1 MGRKVSTRNS
11 SNSQRNIAVTV
22 PAASTPATKR
32 RNSSLRSQ
40 HHHLRASRTDHH
52 PAMTG
57 ARVMTAVRTMI
68 KGKAA
73 APAAGQRMG
82 TAATQLLHVTV
93 ALHTAAATPM
103 EAVVEALLMLLRRDH
118 MGRPPTH
125 QQKKQG
131 RVRTAVEGTAV
142 TVTTGVRI
150 SSIWFADVGR
160 RFSPPSPSV
169 ARYFSQYYDY
179 VQSNSNNRSAKCEH
193 NSDDSQKLAS

>member
-40 HHHLRASRTDHH
+40 HHHLRASQTDH

-57 ARVMTAVRTMI
+57 ARVVTAVRTMI

-82 TAATQLLHVTV
+82 AAATHLLHVTV

-103 EAVVEALLMLLRRDH
+103 EAA
-118 MGRPPTH
+118 
-125 QQKKQG
+125 
-131 RVRTAVEGTAV
+131 
-142 TVTTGVRI
+142 
-150 SSIWFADVGR
+150 
-160 RFSPPSPSV
+160 
-169 ARYFSQYYDY
+169 
-179 VQSNSNNRSAKCEH
+179 
-193 NSDDSQKLAS
+193 